1 MNTVPNP
8 STLPP
13 RILMLISYFRQYVS
27 AYVKRSNL
35 VHLLGIVV
43 QAARGLQGGGQ
54 DGRRLEM
61 ENVQKATLIN
71 FQLRKN
77 GRPGKLEAMASFS
90 LQEGKNS
97 YQHCI
102 PTNGKSFRHTPKKG
116 GRYNLK
122 KQTGA
127 KKITTMTPQ
136 VAFPHS
142 PVASSYQGR
151 SPAFLRRRR
160 RPSPPSPYMPASA
173 QIGGEGSEAEPSHLI
188 SSFS

>member
-35 VHLLGIVV
+35 VHLLGMVV

-90 LQEGKNS
+90 LQEVKNS
-97 YQHCI
+97 YQPRPNIASQPMGRVSDTH
-102 PTNGKSFRHTPKKG
+102 PKKVDV
-116 GRYNLK
+116 
-122 KQTGA
+122 T
-127 KKITTMTPQ
+127 I
-136 VAFPHS
+136 
-142 PVASSYQGR
+142 
-151 SPAFLRRRR
+151 
-160 RPSPPSPYMPASA
+160 
-173 QIGGEGSEAEPSHLI
+173 
-188 SSFS
+188 